1 MSRTGL
7 RTWDTP
13 STRAKLSVSRYNLSA
28 NVADVRIEHRI
39 SGYVLGLMDHEHLK
53 DIGIKSV
60 GQRLAILKAVYQL
73 KVAYDIPIEP
83 DGYIPPCEFFV

>member
-1 MSRTGL
+1 MADSARHSRASIAL
-7 RTWDTP
+7 W
-13 STRAKLSVSRYNLSA
+13 SEK
-28 NVADVRIEHRI
+28 DVQEWMEELGYPQYKDQIEQHRI
-39 SGYVLGLMDHEHLK
+39 SGYILSLMDHEHLK

-83 DGYIPPCEFFV
+83 DGYIPPL